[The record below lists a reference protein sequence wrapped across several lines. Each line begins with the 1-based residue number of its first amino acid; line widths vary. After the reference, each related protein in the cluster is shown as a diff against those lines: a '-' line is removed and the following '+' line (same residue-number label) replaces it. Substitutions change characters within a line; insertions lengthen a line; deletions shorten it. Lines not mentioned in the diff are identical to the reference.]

1 VLIYEQEAIFLMYR
15 QRNRFLFTLLCTILL
30 CSFVQATIL
39 QISVQD
45 SIDNSTIPRATV
57 FLNGEN
63 YARTNN
69 NGQVFINH
77 SGLNDQLIRVSMT
90 GYDDWE
96 KLVAKNETSV
106 LVNLSRKNITLK
118 VNLYDSD
125 SLGPVPGARI
135 NISAEYMT
143 QTNQTDVS
151 GSVTFV
157 VNATTL
163 YSIDITA
170 PDYLPRS
177 GIIDMDT
184 EDKDAQ
190 YWMLNAKRFSFII
203 NDKNG
208 MAPVPDAE
216 VRINTALVGKTDSRG
231 VLTTSVTR
239 GKVYT
244 IDIEKGGYQTFTESR
259 TISNTDALYSVVLSK
274 TLVGAF
280 ISVFDENRDP
290 VNGTDIYINGTLS
303 GTTNQFGRINFP
315 NLVSGSY
322 NVEVRKTGYIT
333 VNRTILIINKGE
345 DYTFEI
351 PFENADLTL
360 FVQEKDQKMVP
371 NTTIII
377 NGNTMG
383 VTDDHGLYRTKVK
396 FNTLYNI
403 TAIKDTYQPVS
414 VQKQFAAG
422 NATASVTLI
431 IEKSLDWGFIIMIV
445 IGVLGVLIVFGV
457 IRKWGGRKRR
467 HGMRRNDI

>member
-1 VLIYEQEAIFLMYR
+1 MYR
-15 QRNRFLFTLLCTILL
+15 QRNRFLFALLCTLLL

-45 SIDNSTIPRATV
+45 SIDNSTIPHATV
-57 FLNGEN
+57 FLNGDN

-69 NGQVFINH
+69 YGQVFLNH

-96 KLVAKNETSV
+96 KLVAKNATSV
-106 LVNLSRKNITLK
+106 LVNLSRKSITLK

-125 SLGPVPGARI
+125 SLGSVPGATV
-135 NISAEYMT
+135 NLSAEHMK

-151 GSVTFV
+151 GSVTFS

-190 YWMLNAKRFSFII
+190 YLMLPANRFSFII
-203 NDKNG
+203 KDKNG

-216 VRINTALVGKTDSRG
+216 VRINTALVGKTDTRG
-231 VLTTSVTR
+231 VLTTPVTR

-244 IDIEKGGYQTFTESR
+244 IDIKKGGYQTFTESR
-259 TISNTDALYSVVLSK
+259 TISDTDALYPVVLSK
-274 TLVGAF
+274 ATVGVF
-280 ISVFDENRDP
+280 ISVFDEKRDP
-290 VNGTDIYINGTLS
+290 VNGTDVYINGTLS

-322 NVEVRKTGYIT
+322 NVEVRKTGYST
-333 VNRTILIINKGE
+333 VNRTILVINNGE

-371 NTTIII
+371 NATILI

-383 VTDDHGLYRTKVK
+383 ATDDHGQYRTKVK
-396 FNTLYNI
+396 FNTFYNI

-414 VQKQFAAG
+414 VQKQFAQG
-422 NATASVTLI
+422 NATASATLI
-431 IEKSLDWGFIIMIV
+431 MEKSLDWGLIAMIV
-445 IGVLGVLIVFGV
+445 IGVSGILIVFGV
-457 IRKWGGRKRR
+457 IRKWGSRKRR
-467 HGMRRNDI
+467 HVVRRNDI

>member
-1 VLIYEQEAIFLMYR
+1 MYR
-15 QRNRFLFTLLCTILL
+15 QRNCFLFALLCTLLL
-30 CSFVQATIL
+30 CNSAQATIL

-45 SIDNSTIPRATV
+45 SIDNSTIPHATV
-57 FLNGEN
+57 FLNGDN

-69 NGQVFINH
+69 YGQVVLNH

-90 GYDDWE
+90 GYEDWE

-106 LVNLSRKNITLK
+106 LVNLSRKSITLK
-118 VNLYDSD
+118 INLYDSD
-125 SLGPVPGARI
+125 SLGSVSGARV
-135 NISAEYMT
+135 NISAEHMK
-143 QTNQTDVS
+143 QTNLTDVS
-151 GSVTFV
+151 GSVSFS

-163 YSIDITA
+163 YSIDIAA

-177 GIIDMDT
+177 GIIDMGN

-190 YWMLNAKRFSFII
+190 YWMLPANRFSFVIK
-203 NDKNG
+203 DKNG

-216 VRINTALVGKTDSRG
+216 VRINTTLVGKTDTRG
-231 VLTTSVTR
+231 VLTTPVTR
-239 GKVYT
+239 GKVYN
-244 IDIEKGGYQTFTESR
+244 IDIKKGGYQTFTESR
-259 TISNTDALYSVVLSK
+259 IISETDALYSVALSK
-274 TLVGAF
+274 APLGAF

-290 VNGTDIYINGTLS
+290 INGTDVYINNTLT

-315 NLVSGSY
+315 DLVSGSY
-322 NVEVRKTGYIT
+322 NVEVRKTGYST
-333 VNRTILIINKGE
+333 VNRTILVSNKGE

-371 NTTIII
+371 NATILI

-403 TAIKDTYQPVS
+403 TAIKDAYQPVS
-414 VQKQFAAG
+414 VQKQFTQG
-422 NATASVTLI
+422 NTTASVTLI
-431 IEKSLDWGFIIMIV
+431 MEKSLDWGLITMIV
-445 IGVLGVLIVFGV
+445 IGALGVLIVFGV

-467 HGMRRNDI
+467 HSMRKNDI

>member
-1 VLIYEQEAIFLMYR
+1 
-15 QRNRFLFTLLCTILL
+15 
-30 CSFVQATIL
+30 
-39 QISVQD
+39 VQD
-45 SIDNSTIPRATV
+45 SIDNSTIPHATV
-57 FLNGEN
+57 FLNGDN

-69 NGQVFINH
+69 YGQVVLNH

-90 GYDDWE
+90 GYEDWE

-106 LVNLSRKNITLK
+106 LVNLSRKSITLK
-118 VNLYDSD
+118 INLYDSD
-125 SLGPVPGARI
+125 SFGSVSGARV
-135 NISAEYMT
+135 NISAEHMK
-143 QTNQTDVS
+143 QTNLTDVS
-151 GSVTFV
+151 GSVSFS

-177 GIIDMDT
+177 GIIDMGT

-190 YWMLNAKRFSFII
+190 YWMLPANRFSFVIK
-203 NDKNG
+203 DKNG

-216 VRINTALVGKTDSRG
+216 VRINTTLVGKTDTRG
-231 VLTTSVTR
+231 VLTTPVTR

-244 IDIEKGGYQTFTESR
+244 IDIKKGGYQTFTESR
-259 TISNTDALYSVVLSK
+259 IISETDALYSVALSK
-274 TLVGAF
+274 APLGAF

-290 VNGTDIYINGTLS
+290 INGTDVYINGTLT

-315 NLVSGSY
+315 DLVSGSY
-322 NVEVRKTGYIT
+322 NVEVRKTGYSS
-333 VNRTILIINKGE
+333 VNRTILVTNKGE

-351 PFENADLTL
+351 PFENADLTI

-371 NTTIII
+371 NATILI

-403 TAIKDTYQPVS
+403 TAIKDAYQPVS
-414 VQKQFAAG
+414 VQKQFAQG
-422 NATASVTLI
+422 NATTSVTLI
-431 IEKSLDWGFIIMIV
+431 MEKSLDWGLITMIV

-467 HGMRRNDI
+467 HSMRKNDI

>member
-1 VLIYEQEAIFLMYR
+1 MYR
-15 QRNRFLFTLLCTILL
+15 QRNRFLFAALLCTLLL
-30 CSFVQATIL
+30 CSSAQATIL

-45 SIDNSTIPRATV
+45 AIDNSTIPHATV
-57 FLNGEN
+57 FLNGDN
-63 YARTNN
+63 NARTNN
-69 NGQVFINH
+69 YGQVFINH
-77 SGLNDQLIRVSMT
+77 SGLDDLLIRVSMT

-106 LVNLSRKNITLK
+106 LVTLSRKSITLK

-135 NISAEYMT
+135 NISAEHIK
-143 QTNQTDVS
+143 QTNLTDVS
-151 GSVTFV
+151 GSVTFG

-177 GIIDMDT
+177 GIIDMGS

-190 YWMLNAKRFSFII
+190 YWMLNVNRFSFII
-203 NDKNG
+203 KDNNG

-216 VRINTALVGKTDSRG
+216 VRINSSLVGKTDSRG

-244 IDIEKGGYQTFTESR
+244 IDIKKGGYQPFTESR
-259 TISNTDALYSVVLSK
+259 IISDTDALYSVVLK
-274 TLVGAF
+274 KAPVGAF
-280 ISVFDENRDP
+280 ITVFDENRDP
-290 VNGTDIYINGTLS
+290 INSTDVYINGTLS
-303 GTTNQFGRINFP
+303 GITNQYGRITFP

-333 VNRTILIINKGE
+333 VNRTILVTNKGE

-371 NTTIII
+371 NATIII

-396 FNTLYNI
+396 FNSLYNI

-414 VQKQFAAG
+414 VQKQFAQG
-422 NATASVTLI
+422 NATVSVTLMM
-431 IEKSLDWGFIIMIV
+431 EKSLDWGFITMIV
-445 IGVLGVLIVFGV
+445 IGVLAILIVFGV
-457 IRKWGGRKRR
+457 IRRWGGRKRR
-467 HGMRRNDI
+467 HSMRKNDI

>member
-1 VLIYEQEAIFLMYR
+1 MYR
-15 QRNRFLFTLLCTILL
+15 QRNRFLFALLCTFLL
-30 CSFVQATIL
+30 CNSAQATIL

-45 SIDNSTIPRATV
+45 SIDNSTIPHATV
-57 FLNGEN
+57 FLNGDN

-69 NGQVFINH
+69 YGQVVLNH

-90 GYDDWE
+90 GYEDWE

-106 LVNLSRKNITLK
+106 LVNLSRKSITLK
-118 VNLYDSD
+118 INLYDSD
-125 SLGPVPGARI
+125 SFGSVSGARV
-135 NISAEYMT
+135 NISAEHMK
-143 QTNQTDVS
+143 QTNLTDVS
-151 GSVTFV
+151 GSVSFS

-177 GIIDMDT
+177 GIIDMGT

-190 YWMLNAKRFSFII
+190 YWMLPANRFSFVIK
-203 NDKNG
+203 DKNG

-216 VRINTALVGKTDSRG
+216 VRINTTLVGKTDTRG
-231 VLTTSVTR
+231 VLTTPVTR

-244 IDIEKGGYQTFTESR
+244 IDIKKGGYQTFTESR
-259 TISNTDALYSVVLSK
+259 IISETDALYSVALSK
-274 TLVGAF
+274 APLGAF

-290 VNGTDIYINGTLS
+290 INGTDVYINGTLT

-315 NLVSGSY
+315 DLVSGSY
-322 NVEVRKTGYIT
+322 NVEVRKTGYSS
-333 VNRTILIINKGE
+333 VNRTILVTNKGE

-351 PFENADLTL
+351 PFENADLTI

-371 NTTIII
+371 NATILI

-403 TAIKDTYQPVS
+403 TAIKDAYQPVS
-414 VQKQFAAG
+414 VQKQFAQG
-422 NATASVTLI
+422 NATTSVTLI
-431 IEKSLDWGFIIMIV
+431 MEKSLDWGLITMIV

-467 HGMRRNDI
+467 HSMRKNDI